1 MKWTVPAIAAAFV
14 FGAVIGGGYSPT
26 QPLKAAGSTPVY
38 EVYEVNVTDP
48 DGYKNDFLKLLSPI
62 IEKHGLKFLARGGK
76 TETLIGEP
84 VKNRF
89 VVGVV
94 PNMAAQ
100 EAYWNDAKDVFKMG
114 QKYSTG
120 MRLIATEGLEQ

>member
-48 DGYKNDFLKLLSPI
+48 DGYKNDLF
-62 IEKHGLKFLARGGK
+62 
-76 TETLIGEP
+76 
-84 VKNRF
+84 
-89 VVGVV
+89 
-94 PNMAAQ
+94 AQ
-100 EAYWNDAKDVFKMG
+100 DWRQVCDLPHL
-114 QKYSTG
+114 
-120 MRLIATEGLEQ
+120 RC

>member
-14 FGAVIGGGYSPT
+14 FGAVIGGEHSPT

-38 EVYEVNVTDP
+38 EIYEANVTDP
-48 DGYKNDFLKLLSPI
+48 DGYKNDFLKQLSPI

-84 VKNRF
+84 AKNR
-89 VVGVV
+89 VVISVS
-94 PNMAAQ
+94 PNMAA
-100 EAYWNDAKDVFKMG
+100 
-114 QKYSTG
+114 
-120 MRLIATEGLEQ
+120 

>member
-1 MKWTVPAIAAAFV
+1 MKWTAAFV
-14 FGAVIGGGYSPT
+14 LGAVIGGAYSPT
-26 QPLKAAGSTPVY
+26 QPLKAAGMTPVY
-38 EVYEVNVTDP
+38 EIYEVNVTDP
-48 DGYKNDFLKLLSPI
+48 DGYKNDFLKTLSPI
-62 IEKHGLKFLARGGK
+62 IEKHGLKFLARGAK

-84 VKNRF
+84 AKNR
-89 VVGVV
+89 VVIGML

-100 EAYWNDAKDVFKMG
+100 EAYWKEAEPVFKIG